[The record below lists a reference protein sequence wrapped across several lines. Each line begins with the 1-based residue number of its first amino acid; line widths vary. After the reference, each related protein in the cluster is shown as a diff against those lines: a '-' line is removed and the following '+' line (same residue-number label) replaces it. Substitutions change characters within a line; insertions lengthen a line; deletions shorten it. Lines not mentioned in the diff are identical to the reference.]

1 MTTEVQTFV
10 GGVRCPAARRMDVV
24 EPTRGSVALRL
35 HVPEPREVEDVVAA
49 ATAAFRHWGQT
60 PAHARAEIL
69 GRLAKEVEGAKPA
82 IVEAMIAATGKT
94 RRDANGEVDRSVETL
109 SIVAD
114 ETRRIEGFEVPMEGS
129 PRGVGRIAIVRRYP
143 IGVVAA
149 ITPFNAPLNTVCH
162 KVGPALGAGN
172 TVVHKPDIRGA
183 EVAVMLAELAIK
195 AGLPAGVLNVI
206 HGDAEVGE
214 ALVCHPA
221 VEVVGFTG
229 SEAAG
234 ERILSIAGLKR
245 VLLELGGNAPAI
257 VHHDADLGR
266 ALKDLVP
273 ASFGMSGQSCISTQ
287 RIFAHRN
294 IYDAFLEGLVSGAK
308 AMKVG
313 DPADPAVEMGPM
325 VTEDAAKRVESW
337 IREAVA
343 QGARLHCGGERR
355 GAVLTPAVLT
365 NVQTSMTVVC
375 KEVFGPVVSL
385 MPYDDVDAVFEQ
397 ANATPYGLQA
407 GLYTN
412 SLDLMLKAAR
422 RLRFGGVNVNAPSR
436 WRLDNMP
443 YGGVKRSG
451 IGREGPKY
459 AIEDMS
465 ELRQLV
471 IG

>member
-1 MTTEVQTFV
+1 
-10 GGVRCPAARRMDVV
+10 
-24 EPTRGSVALRL
+24 
-35 HVPEPREVEDVVAA
+35 
-49 ATAAFRHWGQT
+49 
-60 PAHARAEIL
+60 
-69 GRLAKEVEGAKPA
+69 
-82 IVEAMIAATGKT
+82 
-94 RRDANGEVDRSVETL
+94 
-109 SIVAD
+109 
-114 ETRRIEGFEVPMEGS
+114 
-129 PRGVGRIAIVRRYP
+129 
-143 IGVVAA
+143 
-149 ITPFNAPLNTVCH
+149 
-162 KVGPALGAGN
+162 
-172 TVVHKPDIRGA
+172 
-183 EVAVMLAELAIK
+183 MLAELALK
-195 AGLPAGVLNVI
+195 AGLPPGVLSVI
-206 HGDAEVGE
+206 HGDAEIGE
-214 ALVCHPA
+214 ALVRHPA
-221 VEVVGFTG
+221 VDVVGFTG
-229 SEAAG
+229 SEATG

-257 VHHDADLGR
+257 VHRDANLER

-287 RIFAHRN
+287 RIFAHRDVH
-294 IYDAFLEGLVSGAK
+294 DAFLQGLVTGAK

-313 DPADPAVEMGPM
+313 DPADPAVDIGPM
-325 VTEDAAKRVESW
+325 ITEDAAKRVEAW
-337 IREAVA
+337 IRDAVA

-355 GAVLTPAVLT
+355 GAVVTPAVLT
-365 NVQTSMTVVC
+365 DVAPTMTVVC
-375 KEVFGPVVSL
+375 KEVFGPVVSVI
-385 MPYDDVDAVFEQ
+385 PYDDEDAVLEQ

-412 SLDLMLKAAR
+412 SLSLMLKAAR

>member
-1 MTTEVQTFV
+1 MSKEIKMFV
-10 GGVRCPAARRMDVV
+10 DGACRSASRRLEVV
-24 EPTRGSVALRL
+24 EPTRGNLALVLHIPTVQDVDSIVAS
-35 HVPEPREVEDVVAA
+35 AA
-49 ATAAFRHWGQT
+49 RAFCTWGDT
-60 PAHARAEIL
+60 PAHVRADIL
-69 GRLAKEVEGAKPA
+69 GRLAKEVEAAKPSF
-82 IVEAMIAATGKT
+82 VEAMIRSTGKT
-94 RRDANGEVDRSVETL
+94 RRDASGEVDRSIETL
-109 SIVAD
+109 TLVA
-114 ETRRIEGFEVPMEGS
+114 EEARRIEGFEVPMEGS

-143 IGVVAA
+143 VGVVAA

-162 KVGPALGAGN
+162 KVGPALAAGN
-172 TVVHKPDIRGA
+172 TVIHKPDIRGA
-183 EVAVMLAELAIK
+183 EVALMLAELALK
-195 AGLPAGVLNVI
+195 AGLPPGVLSVI
-206 HGDAEVGE
+206 HGDAEIGE
-214 ALVCHPA
+214 ALVRHPA
-221 VEVVGFTG
+221 VDVVGFTG
-229 SEAAG
+229 SEATG

-257 VHHDADLGR
+257 VHRDANLER

-287 RIFAHRN
+287 RIFAHRDVH
-294 IYDAFLEGLVSGAK
+294 DAFLQGLVTGAK

-313 DPADPAVEMGPM
+313 DPADPAVDIGPM
-325 VTEDAAKRVESW
+325 ITEDAAKRVEAW
-337 IREAVA
+337 IRDAVA

-355 GAVLTPAVLT
+355 GAVVTPAVLT
-365 NVQTSMTVVC
+365 DVAPTMTVVC
-375 KEVFGPVVSL
+375 KEVFGPVVSVI
-385 MPYDDVDAVFEQ
+385 PYDDEDAVLEQ

-412 SLDLMLKAAR
+412 SLSLMLKAAR